1 MGDVFTQLS
10 LVIVIAAVIA
20 YIVRL
25 FKQPMLIGY
34 IIAGMIV
41 GPSLLHVIDNK
52 VAFETFSEIGIALL
66 LFIIGLELSVAVIRR
81 LGKAVFLT
89 AAALLCTIGT
99 LGFLVGGAF
108 GFMPIEALLVGLAM
122 FFSSTIIIAKVLS
135 DKKEISR
142 LNGQIAIGIILLDDI
157 IATFALLF
165 VAAAG
170 SGGMLG
176 PLDIGLLLLKG
187 MAVIGVLV
195 FLSIKVLP
203 KVAKSVA
210 KSQELL
216 FLFALA
222 WGFGVATAVNYVGFS
237 IEIGALFAGVALA
250 HLPYANQI
258 GARLKPLRDFFVI
271 LFFISLGESLQI
283 GNLANAIIPAIALS
297 LLVLVLKPLIVMT
310 SLGLLGYTRRT
321 SFKTGINL
329 SQISEFSIILI
340 VLAASTGIIRGE
352 IAAIITL
359 VALITIIVSTYLMQ
373 YDNKLYQKLEKHL
386 NMFER
391 VGAVD
396 KKHEVKDYPL
406 VLIGYNNGGHQYLKT
421 FRSLKKKFVVI
432 DYDPEVI
439 EDLHRA
445 NINYLYGDVT
455 DPELLAEL
463 NMDSVHLIVN
473 TISDHTVNV
482 TLAKY
487 VRRRNDKAVI
497 VCYSKTYNEAAE
509 LYRLGV
515 SYVML
520 PHFIGSERLSSFIST
535 HGISRQSFENYREK
549 HMVKIGRAALHHPHH
564 DHDLPHINLKD
575 HLKNLRHSLPK
586 TPDEH
591 QSHQ

>member
-1 MGDVFTQLS
+1 VGDVFTQLS

-34 IIAGMIV
+34 ILAGILV
-41 GPSLLHVIDNK
+41 GPSLLHLIDDK
-52 VAFETFSEIGIALL
+52 HAFETFSEIGIALL
-66 LFIIGLELSVAVIRR
+66 LFIIGLELSVTVIRR
-81 LGKAVFLT
+81 LGKPVFLT
-89 AAALLCTIGT
+89 AAALLMTIGT
-99 LGFLVGGAF
+99 LGFMVGGVF
-108 GFMPIEALLVGLAM
+108 QFLPIEAMLVGLAM

-157 IATFALLF
+157 VATFALLF

-170 SGGMLG
+170 SGGGLG
-176 PLDIGLLLLKG
+176 LLDIGFLLIKG
-187 MAVIGVLV
+187 AAVIGALA

-203 KVAKSVA
+203 RVVKSVA

-222 WGFGVATAVNYVGFS
+222 WGFGVATLFDLIGFS
-237 IEIGALFAGVALA
+237 VEIGALFAGVALA

-271 LFFISLGESLQI
+271 LFFISLGENLHLD
-283 GNLANAIIPAIALS
+283 NLAGAILPAIALS
-297 LLVLVLKPLIVMT
+297 LVVIVLKPLVVMT

-340 VLAASTGIIRGE
+340 VLAASTGLVRE
-352 IAAIITL
+352 EVAAIITL

-373 YDNKLYQKLEKHL
+373 YDNKIYQRLEHRL
-386 NMFER
+386 RMFER
-391 VGAVD
+391 AGAVD
-396 KKHEVKDYPL
+396 KKHESHDYPL
-406 VLIGYNNGGHQYLKT
+406 ILFGFKNGGHQYLKT

-432 DYDPEVI
+432 DYDPEII

-445 NINYLYGDVT
+445 NINYLYGDAT
-455 DPELLAEL
+455 DPELLAEI
-463 NMDSVHLIVN
+463 NMESVKLIVN
-473 TISDHTVNV
+473 TIGDHDVNV

-487 VRRRNDKAVI
+487 VRRRNDNTVI
-497 VCYSKTYNEAAE
+497 ICYSTTYNEAAE

-535 HGISRQSFENYREK
+535 HGISKQSFETYREK
-549 HMVKIGRAALHHPHH
+549 HMLKIGRTA
-564 DHDLPHINLKD
+564 IK
-575 HLKNLRHSLPK
+575 RS
-586 TPDEH
+586 
-591 QSHQ
+591 